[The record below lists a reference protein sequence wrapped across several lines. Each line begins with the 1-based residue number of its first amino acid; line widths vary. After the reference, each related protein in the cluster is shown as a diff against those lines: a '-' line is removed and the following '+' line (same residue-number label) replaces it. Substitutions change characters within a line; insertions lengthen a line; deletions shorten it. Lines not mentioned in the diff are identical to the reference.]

1 VRPQFGLIDAW
12 IQFTRL
18 LASAV
23 LIIGIV
29 WGLTSFHLFLKD
41 IKLAWF
47 DVDADLQLAM
57 LGFFNKSLDVLLISS
72 LEYTA
77 SVLLTIW
84 MTATDGKDAPGATFG
99 DFELKNELTKPWM
112 TTYGFIWRCQR
123 FKWRWT
129 SWSSW
134 RSFLRFLLCLC
145 ISICVLLQGLAIN
158 TIAIPKQRWYPNKPD
173 AHNGWGLTDKA
184 RHEMT
189 ITYPRVNLQ
198 ELS

>member
-29 WGLTSFHLFLKD
+29 WGFTSFHLFLKD

-112 TTYGFIWRCQR
+112 TMYGFIWRCQR